1 VASSVRPLK
10 GSGAVLRPIHPS
22 AGLEAA
28 YRKRLT
34 AALEEMHR
42 SIMWWIKAAY
52 RSNTPHL
59 AQDETPAETLRK
71 AIRKLTRRWTSR
83 FNVLADDLASY
94 FAQAVNERSD
104 AALKTALKKGGF
116 TVEWTMTRAQ
126 RDVVGSVVNENV
138 ALIKSIPQRYLQG
151 VEGAVMRSVQTGRD
165 LGQLTKDLQEQFG
178 VTKRRAALISRDQNN
193 KATAALT
200 RARQLEIGVEEAVW
214 LHSHAGRSPRK
225 AHQAMNG
232 KTYDI
237 KKGMWDPDE
246 KAYVLPGELINCFPG
261 DTQVGLSGS
270 PVRVWRAPFEGPMV
284 HLEIGADLLKG
295 TPNHPVLTARGWVG
309 IGELNRG
316 DKVVCVALQ
325 NRNVVHNNVDKR
337 VATFAELFEVCRA
350 VTKPSTGASAS
361 C

>member
-1 VASSVRPLK
+1 MASSVRPTK

-165 LGQLTKDLQEQFG
+165 LGQLTRDLQEQFG
-178 VTKRRAALISRDQNN
+178 VTKRRAAFIAQSQNQM
-193 KATAALT
+193 ATAALT
-200 RARQLEIGVEEAVW
+200 RARQIEIGITEAIW
-214 LHSHAGRSPRK
+214 QHSSGGKKPRRSHV
-225 AHQAMNG
+225 ANSG
-232 KTYDI
+232 KTYDVN
-237 KKGMWDPDE
+237 KGWYDPDA
-246 KAYVLPGELINCFPG
+246 KVWTFPG
-261 DTQVGLSGS
+261 MLPRCRCVSK
-270 PVRVWRAPFEGPMV
+270 A
-284 HLEIGADLLKG
+284 
-295 TPNHPVLTARGWVG
+295 
-309 IGELNRG
+309 
-316 DKVVCVALQ
+316 VVPGF
-325 NRNVVHNNVDKR
+325 N
-337 VATFAELFEVCRA
+337 
-350 VTKPSTGASAS
+350 
-361 C
+361 